1 MNQPAIPEHGAS
13 QSAHESW
20 IAALLAFTA
29 GSTDTIGFVGLYG
42 LFTAHVTGNFV
53 LLGASIAEHRAGV
66 IAKLL
71 ALPVSKFPVTCAR
84 LFERSRARRGASAAM
99 PLLDAEFIF
108 LGGFLAIGW
117 IATPAADADAPLAI
131 LAGFMG
137 VLAMGIQNSLSR
149 TAFSALSPTTVMTGN
164 VTQLTI
170 DAVDLLAGG
179 EPEIRGKTL
188 ARFRKMALPVVG
200 FACGA
205 GAGGLGFWAFGFFA
219 AALPMASVLVVIL
232 VLHSRHQLHA
242 A

>member
-1 MNQPAIPEHGAS
+1 MSAPAPGGTHGAAE
-13 QSAHESW
+13 SAHESW
-20 IAALLAFTA
+20 TAALLAFTA
-29 GSTDTIGFVGLYG
+29 GCTDTIGFVGLYG

-71 ALPVSKFPVTCAR
+71 ALPVFIAAVAGAR
-84 LFERSRARRGASAAM
+84 LFERTRTRRGVSAAM
-99 PLLDAEFIF
+99 PLLGAEFVF

-117 IATPAADADAPLAI
+117 FATPAADADAPLAI

-149 TAFSALSPTTVMTGN
+149 TVFSALSPTTVMTGN

-179 EPEIRGKTL
+179 EPDVRGKTL
-188 ARFRKMALPVVG
+188 ARFRKMALPVAG
-200 FACGA
+200 FAIGA
-205 GAGGLGFWAFGFFA
+205 GAGGFGYLSFGFLA
-219 AALPMASVLVVIL
+219 AALPMASVLTVMVVL
-232 VLHSRHQLHA
+232 RLSVRR
-242 A
+242 

>member
-1 MNQPAIPEHGAS
+1 MAEHDAA
-13 QSAHESW
+13 QSAQDSW
-20 IAALLAFTA
+20 TAALLAFTA
-29 GSTDTIGFVGLYG
+29 GSVDTIGFVGLYG

-71 ALPVSKFPVTCAR
+71 ALPVFIVAVAGAR
-84 LFERSRARRGASAAM
+84 LFERHRTQRGASAAL
-99 PLLDAEFIF
+99 PLLGTELVL
-108 LGGFLAIGW
+108 LGGFLAVGC
-117 IATPAADADAPLAI
+117 IAIPAASADAPLAI
-131 LAGFMG
+131 IAGFLG

-179 EPEIRGKTL
+179 EPGMRAKTL

-200 FACGA
+200 FALGA
-205 GAGGLGFWAFGFFA
+205 GAGGLGYLSFGFLA
-219 AALPMASVLVVIL
+219 TVLPMASVLVVIL
-232 VLHSRHQLHA
+232 VLLPRRR
-242 A
+242 